1 MTTVG
6 AARVRVA
13 PATAQV
19 GGPEGARL
27 DRVPAKIAT
36 GPSSRGGRQEIAGRV
51 LSVRPTDVRIV
62 RIAPVV
68 WLVLRGPRTV
78 VLLRVDRRTGSPP
91 HRHVATVDLRTNNVR
106 GRARVPLP
114 IVRPGNRIGRRWIVR
129 PGVRPIGRFRTG
141 RVVNRPSVRLWRVR
155 KVLGNVAGSD
165 AVKAVM
171 TVPAKA
177 GPLRAVTT
185 GPPKAGP
192 PTTGPRTN
200 GPPTGGPRRIVAP
213 DALHATVIVR
223 TAGDRSTTDP
233 VVIVRR
239 GATGRQ
245 DSSGGSEPRVLQ
257 DLRGARLARQ
267 TGRSLIAPLAP
278 ATGRRAGR
286 TRAATQV
293 VASSIVVRA
302 LTTGRDPTVPR
313 ARKDSVPGPS
323 VRPVKVSAPRTVA
336 PLVNVTVPVQ
346 SGIDGLPVTVIGALR
361 TVVRHVPVSAAT
373 IAQGPPTVPPARVTV
388 RRPTHGDR
396 ATANVRP
403 TAMTV
408 TSRVPARAHGRP
420 RSAPTSAA
428 I

>member
-1 MTTVG
+1 VT
-6 AARVRVA
+6 
-13 PATAQV
+13 PQV

-36 GPSSRGGRQEIAGRV
+36 GPSSRGGRQEIAGQV
-51 LSVRPTDVRIV
+51 LSVRPTDDRIV
-62 RIAPVV
+62 RIAPIV

-91 HRHVATVDLRTNNVR
+91 HRHVATVDLPTNNVR

-114 IVRPGNRIGRRWIVR
+114 IVQPGNRIGRRWIVR

-257 DLRGARLARQ
+257 DLRRARLGRQ

-388 RRPTHGDR
+388 RRPTRGDR

-408 TSRVPARAHGRP
+408 TSRVPARARGRP